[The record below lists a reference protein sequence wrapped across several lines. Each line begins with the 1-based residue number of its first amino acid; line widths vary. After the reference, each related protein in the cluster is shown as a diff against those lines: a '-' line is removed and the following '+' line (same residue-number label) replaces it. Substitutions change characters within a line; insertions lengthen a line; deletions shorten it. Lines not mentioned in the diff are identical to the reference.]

1 MGLGDAEVRQQER
14 HRLGGHRAAAVGVD
28 GQLIAADLL
37 LGQGVG
43 DQPLGQDRALAVLER
58 PADRIA
64 AVDVEDRVEVEVG
77 PL

>member
-1 MGLGDAEVRQQER
+1 M
-14 HRLGGHRAAAVGVD
+14 D